1 MKNWKSIST
10 EKKNLLIDL
19 GMVTWRTRQ
28 EVSELLRIIARRTTE
43 IRFDNIIHDII
54 VSDMNQYEVL
64 RYLRMVE
71 IPIKEVV

>member
-10 EKKNLLIDL
+10 EKRNLLIDL

-54 VSDMNQYEVL
+54 VSDFNQYEVL

-71 IPIKEVV
+71 IPMKEVV

>member
-10 EKKNLLIDL
+10 EKRNLLIDL

-54 VSDMNQYEVL
+54 VSDFNQYEVL

>member
-10 EKKNLLIDL
+10 EKRNLLIDF
-19 GMVTWRTRQ
+19 GMVTWETRQ
-28 EVSELLRIIARRTTE
+28 EISELLRIIARRTTE

-71 IPIKEVV
+71 IPMKEVN

>member
-10 EKKNLLIDL
+10 EKRNLLIDL

-54 VSDMNQYEVL
+54 VSDFNQYEVL
-64 RYLRMVE
+64 SYLRMVE
-71 IPIKEVV
+71 IPMKEVI

>member
-10 EKKNLLIDL
+10 EKRNLLIDL

-64 RYLRMVE
+64 RYLRIVE

>member
-10 EKKNLLIDL
+10 EKRNLLIDL

-28 EVSELLRIIARRTTE
+28 EVSELLRIIAQRTTE

>member
-10 EKKNLLIDL
+10 EKRNLLIDL
-19 GMVTWRTRQ
+19 GMVTWKTRQ

>member
-10 EKKNLLIDL
+10 EKRNLLIDL

-28 EVSELLRIIARRTTE
+28 EISELLRIIARRTTE

-71 IPIKEVV
+71 MPIKEVV

>member
-10 EKKNLLIDL
+10 EKRNLLIDL

>member
-10 EKKNLLIDL
+10 EKRNLLIDL
-19 GMVTWRTRQ
+19 GMVTWKTRQ
-28 EVSELLRIIARRTTE
+28 EVSELLKIIARRTTE

-71 IPIKEVV
+71 IPMKEVI